1 MRLISHVFVSLG
13 LVMLLLARPVAAQL
27 ANSTQLKNDLQQ
39 RLNMPIQSIT
49 PTEVPGLYQAVAS
62 AGIFYVSEDGK
73 TVIQGKMYRFTE
85 EGLIDRTGLA
95 LEQLRVSGLEQ
106 LKRPFVSFPAKNE
119 QHEVFI
125 FTDVECGFCRKLHER
140 VEEYNALGI
149 TLHYMAYPRA
159 GLNSAVADKMR
170 AVWCAEDPQKAM
182 TKAKNGQTITSE
194 ACDQPVAE
202 HFQFGRQVGVTG
214 TPNIILSD
222 GRMLGGYVE
231 PKQLLTLLQE

>member
-1 MRLISHVFVSLG
+1 MRFISLVFISLS
-13 LVMLLLARPVAAQL
+13 LLMLLLSRPVTAQL
-27 ANSTQLKNDLQQ
+27 ANTTQLKNDLQQ

-73 TVIQGKMYRFTE
+73 TVIQGKMYRFTD

-106 LKRPFVSFPAKNE
+106 LKRPFVSFPSSKE
-119 QHEVFI
+119 EYEVFI
-125 FTDVECGFCRKLHER
+125 FTDVECGYCRKLHER
-140 VEEYNALGI
+140 VDEYNALGI
-149 TLHYMAYPRA
+149 TVHYMAYPRA

-170 AVWCAEDPQKAM
+170 AVWCAEDPQSAM
-182 TKAKNGQTITSE
+182 TKAKNGKTITAKS
-194 ACDQPVAE
+194 CDQPIAE

-214 TPNIILSD
+214 TPNIILND

-231 PKQLLTLLQE
+231 PEKLLAVLEE